1 MTNKQSEPSSSTTR
15 REFIK
20 TGSAAVAAAST
31 LSSAVFAGTPQTA
44 ALQSS
49 LFAGGTDVIRV
60 GLVGCGGRGTGAA
73 AQALAADPNAK
84 LVAMGDTFYDH
95 LDSSFKNLKKNPVAE
110 QVQVDADHKFIG
122 FDAYQKVIDCVD
134 VVLLTT
140 PPHFRPMQLR
150 AAIEAGKH
158 VFAEKPVAVDAPGV
172 RSVMETCKLA
182 KEKNLSI
189 VSGLCWRYHQG
200 MRETFKQIHEGAVGD
215 VMAIQC
221 SYNTRGLWMFKR
233 EPEWSD
239 MEWQMRNWLYFT
251 WLSGDFNT
259 EQHVHSLDKMAW
271 TMNDET
277 PISCSGTGG
286 RQTRTGKEYGHIF
299 DHFAIVYEYPNGVK
313 GFSRCRQ
320 QDGCAVDV
328 SDHVFGTKGRVDVF
342 KHRIYDPKG
351 EKTWQFRD
359 KSKNMYQVEHDEFFN
374 SIRSGNPLNNGD
386 YMTKSTMLAI
396 MGRMAAYTGKS
407 ITWDEAINSKE
418 DLTPAS
424 YEWGPLPVPPVAMPG
439 VTAFK

>member
-1 MTNKQSEPSSSTTR
+1 MTTENSQTPASTTR
-15 REFIK
+15 RDFIK
-20 TGSAAVAAAST
+20 TGSAAVAAST
-31 LSSAVFAGTPQTA
+31 LSGSVFAGTSPAT

-49 LFAGGTDVIRV
+49 VFAAGSDVIRV

-73 AQALAADPNAK
+73 AQALAADKNAK

-95 LDSSFKNLKKNPVAE
+95 LDKSYKNLKKNQVAD
-110 QVQVDADHKFIG
+110 QVEVDADHKFIG

-158 VFAEKPVAVDAPGV
+158 VFAEKPVAVDATGV

-189 VSGLCWRYHQG
+189 VSGLCWRYHEG
-200 MRETFKQIHEGAVGD
+200 MRKTFDQIHEGAVGD

-271 TMNDET
+271 TMNDQT

-286 RQTRTGKEYGHIF
+286 RQTRTGKEYGHIY
-299 DHFAIVYEYPNGVK
+299 DHFAIVYEDPNGVK

-351 EKTWQFRD
+351 EKTWQFRG
-359 KSKNMYQVEHDEFFN
+359 KSKNMYQVEHDEFFE

-407 ITWDEAINSKE
+407 ITWDEAMNSKE

-439 VTAFK
+439 ITEFK

>member
-1 MTNKQSEPSSSTTR
+1 MNAKQPQSTPATTR

-20 TGSAAVAAAST
+20 NGTAAVAAAST
-31 LSSAVFAGTPQTA
+31 FSSAAFAGSNQMT
-44 ALQSS
+44 ALQTS
-49 LFAGGTDVIRV
+49 LFAGGSDIIRV

-95 LDSSFKNLKKNPVAE
+95 LDKSFQNLKKNPVAE
-110 QVQVDADHKFIG
+110 QVQVDADHKFVG
-122 FDAYQKVIDCVD
+122 FDSYQKVIDCVD

-140 PPHFRPMQLR
+140 PPPFRPMQLR

-172 RSVMETCKLA
+172 RSVLETCKLA
-182 KEKNLSI
+182 KQKNLSI
-189 VSGLCWRYHQG
+189 VSGLCWRYHEG

-221 SYNTRGLWMFKR
+221 SYNTRGLWMFER
-233 EPEWSD
+233 QPEWSD

-271 TMNDET
+271 TMNDQT
-277 PISCSGTGG
+277 PLECSGTGG
-286 RQTRTGKEYGHIF
+286 RQTRTGKEYGNIF

-351 EKTWQFRD
+351 EKTWQFRG
-359 KSKNMYQVEHDEFFN
+359 KSKNMYQVEHDEFFE
-374 SIRSGNPLNNGD
+374 SIRSGEPINNGD

-407 ITWDEAINSKE
+407 ITWDEAMNSKE

-424 YEWGPLPVPPVAMPG
+424 YEWGPIPVPPVAMPG
-439 VTAFK
+439 ITAFK

>member
-1 MTNKQSEPSSSTTR
+1 MNTENNQIPASTTR
-15 REFIK
+15 RDFLK
-20 TGSAAVAAAST
+20 TGSAAVAAST
-31 LSSAVFAGTPQTA
+31 LSGSVFAGTSPTA

-49 LFAGGTDVIRV
+49 VFAAGSDEIRV

-73 AQALAADPNAK
+73 AQALSADKNAK

-95 LDSSFKNLKKNPVAE
+95 LDKSYKNLKKNQVAE

-189 VSGLCWRYHQG
+189 VSGLCWRYHEG
-200 MRETFKQIHEGAVGD
+200 MRKTFDQIHEGAVGD

-271 TMNDET
+271 TMNDQT
-277 PISCSGTGG
+277 PIACSGTGG
-286 RQTRTGKEYGHIF
+286 RQTRTGKEYGHIY

-342 KHRIYDPKG
+342 KHRIYDPQGK
-351 EKTWQFRD
+351 KTWDFRG
-359 KSKNMYQVEHDEFFN
+359 KSKNMYQVEHDEFFE
-374 SIRSGNPLNNGD
+374 SIRSGNPINNGD

-407 ITWDEAINSKE
+407 ITWDEAMNSKE

-439 VTAFK
+439 ITAFK

>member
-1 MTNKQSEPSSSTTR
+1 MNTENNQIPASTTR
-15 REFIK
+15 RDFLK
-20 TGSAAVAAAST
+20 TGSAAVAAST
-31 LSSAVFAGTPQTA
+31 LSGSVFAGTSPTA

-49 LFAGGTDVIRV
+49 VFSAGSDEIRV

-73 AQALAADPNAK
+73 AQALAADKNAK

-95 LDSSFKNLKKNPVAE
+95 LDKSYKNLKKNQVAE

-189 VSGLCWRYHQG
+189 VSGLCWRYHEG
-200 MRETFKQIHEGAVGD
+200 MRKTFDQIHEGAVGD

-271 TMNDET
+271 TMNDQT
-277 PISCSGTGG
+277 PIACSGTGG

-342 KHRIYDPKG
+342 KHRIYDPQGK
-351 EKTWQFRD
+351 KTWDFRG
-359 KSKNMYQVEHDEFFN
+359 KSKNMYQVEHDEFFE
-374 SIRSGNPLNNGD
+374 SIRSGNPINNGD

-407 ITWDEAINSKE
+407 ITWDEAMNSKE

-439 VTAFK
+439 ITAFK